1 MSSSNEE
8 FSEALDE
15 VERMVD
21 EAEFTAQEGVRYVQ
35 LEGDPSTMDISELRR
50 QLGYT
55 PPEEPS

>member
-21 EAEFTAQEGVRYVQ
+21 EAEFTAQEGVRCVQ
-35 LEGDPSTMDISELRR
+35 LEGDPAEMDISELRR